1 MGCYRRGMLR
11 RLVPLALLLP
21 LALTAC
27 TASIPDPVPSP
38 VVSDGPVVSDAPVA
52 PAASG
57 LPACDAI
64 ATAVAA
70 ITAGLTYDEATSTAQ
85 TAPEAYD
92 QRVCVWITADGT
104 GQVGITVA
112 ALPFLQTELDAY
124 GAMPGA
130 IADDRLAVHG
140 GVLET
145 LAAGDRD
152 DGILDSPLYL
162 FDLEYSVTVQAVS
175 TPIGFADSVDAAFA
189 VRDLVN

>member
-1 MGCYRRGMLR
+1 MPRR
-11 RLVPLALLLP
+11 LLP
-21 LALTAC
+21 LALVIPLALSAC
-27 TASIPDPVPSP
+27 SAPTPDPVPSP
-38 VVSDGPVVSDAPVA
+38 AITAGPAA
-52 PAASG
+52 PAAGG

-85 TAPEAYD
+85 TAPEAYE
-92 QRVCVWITADGT
+92 QRVCVWVSADGT
-104 GQVGITVA
+104 GQVGITLA

-130 IADDRLAVHG
+130 IADDRLAAHG

-145 LAAGDRD
+145 LAAGDAD

-175 TPIGFADSVDAAFA
+175 NPIGFGDSVDAAFA

>member
-1 MGCYRRGMLR
+1 MLR
-11 RLVPLALLLP
+11 RPAPLALLLPALLLP
-21 LALTAC
+21 LALAGC
-27 TASIPDPVPSP
+27 TAPAAEPAPSP
-38 VVSDGPVVSDAPVA
+38 VASDGPVA

-57 LPACDAI
+57 LPACEEI
-64 ATAVAA
+64 GSAVAA
-70 ITAGLTYDEATSTAQ
+70 ITVGLTFDESTSAAQ
-85 TAPEAYD
+85 TAQEAYD
-92 QRVCVWITADGT
+92 QRVCVWTSSDGS
-104 GQVGITVA
+104 GQVGVTLA

-145 LAAGDRD
+145 LTTGDGD
-152 DGILDSPLYL
+152 DGVLDSPLYL

-175 TPIGFADSVDAAFA
+175 TPIGFSDGVDAAFA

>member
-1 MGCYRRGMLR
+1 MLR
-11 RLVPLALLLP
+11 RLAPLALLLP

-27 TASIPDPVPSP
+27 TAPTPTATP
-38 VVSDGPVVSDAPVA
+38 APIASGGSVGTVG

-57 LPACDAI
+57 LPACEQI
-64 ATAVAA
+64 APAVAA
-70 ITAGLTYDEATSTAQ
+70 ITAGLTFDESTSAAQ
-85 TAPEAYD
+85 TAQETYD
-92 QRVCVWITADGT
+92 QQVCVWTSADGAS
-104 GQVGITVA
+104 QVGVTLA

-130 IADDRLAVHG
+130 IADDRLAAHG

-145 LAAGDRD
+145 LAAGDGD

-175 TPIGFADSVDAAFA
+175 TPIGFADGVDAAFA

>member
-1 MGCYRRGMLR
+1 MFR
-11 RLVPLALLLP
+11 RLLPLALLLPVALLLP
-21 LALTAC
+21 LALSAC
-27 TASIPDPVPSP
+27 TTPAPAAPEPVPSP
-38 VVSDGPVVSDAPVA
+38 VVGDGTVA

-57 LPACDAI
+57 LPDCDTI
-64 ATAVAA
+64 STAVTA
-70 ITAGLTYDEATSTAQ
+70 ITAGLTYDTATSAAQ

-92 QRVCVWITADGT
+92 QRVCVWLTADGT

-112 ALPFLQTELDAY
+112 ALPFLQSELDTY

-130 IADDRLAVHG
+130 IADDRLAAHG

-145 LAAGDRD
+145 LAAGDGD

-175 TPIGFADSVDAAFA
+175 TPIGFSDSVDAAFA
-189 VRDLVN
+189 VRELVK